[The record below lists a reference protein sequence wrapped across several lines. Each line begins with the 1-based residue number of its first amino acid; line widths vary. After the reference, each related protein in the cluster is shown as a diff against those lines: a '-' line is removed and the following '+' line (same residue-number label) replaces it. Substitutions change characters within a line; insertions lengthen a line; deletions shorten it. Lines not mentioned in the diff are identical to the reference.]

1 MTVVGFRLSEQ
12 QQRIWHA
19 RESAGFLCAQ
29 ALARVDGVVD
39 LSRLGDCVR
48 TVVNRHDA
56 LRARYEQA
64 PGTSG
69 VVMVIGDDATGSVE
83 WTADPGISCE
93 WRHVLEVA
101 ADERRKPVAV
111 AGALPVRARVFS
123 LAPDQHALLITTSAL
138 SADARTICQVIRE
151 IADAYDG
158 RDLGPRPL
166 QYPQFSEWQ
175 HQSRA
180 SVRPADGKPGATTRL
195 TMPLLQPVQAGTA
208 TDPARVMRSL
218 SANPFSRLAVYAQQ
232 AAGTPVAVLLSCF
245 GVLLQR
251 ITNEPALA
259 IGVGFAARPYEEMQ
273 ECAGTFAL
281 RSPITIPADS
291 ATTFQEITARTDRVL
306 RQTERD
312 IETLIVR
319 PPDDG
324 PWDVAFDAST
334 SAAPIHAGGA
344 TFTLG
349 QHDVHAEPNILRL
362 ECLIGAGQATIVWH
376 YRPEQLAADYV
387 ECLADQYLALLADLL
402 DRPAAPIALA
412 GMLDERSRA
421 ALPAMRPSAP
431 DQDQPQCLHQAIQL
445 QVERSPNATAV
456 EDATTRLTYRSLSA
470 WADALAARLQQLGA
484 GPDRLIAVSLGHTRH
499 LLVAIL
505 AVLKAGS
512 GYLPI
517 DPELPPMR
525 VRQLLERTGC
535 DLMLTGPEG
544 TAAQVAARQVRVI
557 PVDRHDPDGPGGR
570 PTDNGVGPDNIAYT
584 MFTSGSTGEP
594 KGVMIPHR
602 AVTNYVLWAANA
614 YLTGGGGTLVHSSIG
629 FDLTVTSLF
638 APLVA
643 GRAVHIAPELRNP
656 FTLAAK
662 LHRGPGSELLK
673 LTPSHLSLI
682 NQALVGQ
689 SPADAT
695 RSLVIGGEN
704 LRWDQL
710 TPWRGTTP
718 GVRIFNEYGPTETT
732 VGCTVY
738 EVGDEDPGGASV
750 PIGRPIADADV
761 WLLDGRLRPVPIGV
775 AGEICVAGPGLARGY
790 LAAPSATAERFV
802 PHPWSS
808 VPGQRLYRT
817 GDIGVRSPDG
827 QLRFLG
833 RVDEQIKVRGVRVE
847 PAEVE
852 AVLREHPAVGQA
864 AVALRSDGED
874 AALIAYVTAAK
885 DMAVRPDLRAFLAD
899 RLPTAMVPADY
910 VWLAAMPLTASGK
923 VNKELL
929 PLPTHGGDVAKPA
942 ARAPASS
949 PRHAGGP
956 TERIAA
962 IFAELTGV
970 SDVASDDEFFDLG
983 GYSALAVQLI
993 ARINADF
1000 DAKLPVSVLFE
1011 ESGSASPA
1019 TPRALA
1025 AALAR
1030 APRDSSPLVCLRSD
1044 GDQAAIFCA
1053 HPAGGDAVA
1062 FRSLAASPKLLRP
1075 VYALQPENASGWSIE
1090 QMAERYTSALV
1101 RCQPREEYLLMGW
1114 SMGGLIALEM
1124 ARRLRITLRLR
1135 VPLLILVDSYLQ
1147 TELTAEDLIDVPD
1160 VPDAPDDEIWRTHT
1174 EHLRAAR
1181 QYRPRPYEG
1190 RVVLIQASETS
1201 EAMRAAAVRAW
1212 QAICPG
1218 LRQTEVL
1225 QGDHYSLLKAP
1236 RVDNLARLIEVVAS

>member
-12 QQRIWHA
+12 QQRIWQA

-56 LRARYEQA
+56 LRARYEQT

-69 VVMVIGDDATGSVE
+69 VVMVIGGDAAGSVE
-83 WTADPGISCE
+83 WTADAGLSCE

-138 SADARTICQVIRE
+138 SADARTICQVIHE
-151 IADAYDG
+151 VADAYDG
-158 RDLGPRPL
+158 RDLGLRPL

-175 HQSRA
+175 YQSRA

-195 TMPLLQPVQAGTA
+195 TMPLLQPVRAGTA
-208 TDPARVMRSL
+208 TDLARVMRSL
-218 SANPFSRLAVYAQQ
+218 SPNSFSRVAAYAQQ

-259 IGVGFAARPYEEMQ
+259 IGVGFTARPYAEMQ

-281 RSPITIPADS
+281 RSPVTIPADS
-291 ATTFQEITARTDRVL
+291 ATTFQEITARTNRIL
-306 RQTERD
+306 RQTEQD
-312 IETLIVR
+312 IDTLIVR
-319 PPDDG
+319 PPEDS

-334 SAAPIHAGGA
+334 GAAPIHAGGA
-344 TFTLG
+344 TFTLV

-376 YRPEQLAADYV
+376 YRGERLPADYV
-387 ECLADQYLALLADLL
+387 ECLADQYLVLLADLL
-402 DRPAAPIALA
+402 DRPAAHIALA
-412 GMLDERSRA
+412 GMLDQRSKA
-421 ALPAMRPSAP
+421 ALATMRPSAP
-431 DQDQPQCLHQAIQL
+431 DPDQPQCLHQAIQL
-445 QVERSPNATAV
+445 QVERSPDATAV
-456 EDATTRLTYRSLSA
+456 EDTTTRLTYRSLSA
-470 WADALAARLQQLGA
+470 WADGLAARLQQLGA
-484 GPDRLIAVSLGHTRH
+484 GPDRLIAVSVGHTCH

-512 GYLPI
+512 GFLPI
-517 DPELPPMR
+517 DPELPPLR
-525 VRQLLERTGC
+525 VRQLLERSGC

-544 TAAQVAARQVRVI
+544 TTAQVAARHVRVI
-557 PVDRHDPDGPGGR
+557 PVDRHDPGGR
-570 PTDNGVGPDNIAYT
+570 PADNGVGPDNIAYT

-614 YLTGGGGTLVHSSIG
+614 YLTGKGGALVHSSIG
-629 FDLTVTSLF
+629 FDLTVTGLF

-643 GRAVHIAPELRNP
+643 GRTVHIAPELRNP

-662 LHRGPGSELLK
+662 LHRGPGPELLK

-682 NQALVGQ
+682 NQALLSQ

-710 TPWRGTTP
+710 TPWRGATP
-718 GVRIFNEYGPTETT
+718 GARIFNEYGPTETT

-761 WLLDGRLRPVPIGV
+761 WLLDGRLQPVPIGV

-790 LAAPSATAERFV
+790 LTAPSATAERFV

-808 VPGQRLYRT
+808 GPGQRLYRT

-874 AALIAYVTAAK
+874 AALIAYVTAAT

-899 RLPTAMVPADY
+899 RLPATMVPADY
-910 VWLAAMPLTASGK
+910 LWLATMPLTANGK
-923 VNKELL
+923 VNKQLL
-929 PLPTHGGDVAKPA
+929 PLPTRGGNLTKPA

-949 PRHAGGP
+949 PRRADGP

-970 SDVASDDEFFDLG
+970 SDVASDDESFDLG

-1000 DAKLPVSVLFE
+1000 HAKLPVTVLFE
-1011 ESGSASPA
+1011 ETDSASPA

-1030 APRDSSPLVCLRSD
+1030 APRDFSPLVCLRSD
-1044 GDQAAIFCA
+1044 GDQAAIFCT
-1053 HPAGGDAVA
+1053 HPAGGDAAA

-1075 VYALQPENASGWSIE
+1075 VYALQPENVSGLSIE

-1101 RCQPREEYLLMGW
+1101 RCRPREEYLLMGW

-1124 ARRLRITLRLR
+1124 ARHLRITLRLR
-1135 VPLLILVDSYLQ
+1135 VPLLILVDSYLPAA
-1147 TELTAEDLIDVPD
+1147 LAAEDRTDVPD
-1160 VPDAPDDEIWRTHT
+1160 VPGDEVWRTHA

-1190 RVVLIQASETS
+1190 RVVLVQASETS
-1201 EAMRAAAVRAW
+1201 EAMRTAAVRAW

-1218 LRQTEVL
+1218 LRQIEAI

-1236 RVDNLARLIEVVAS
+1236 HVDNLARLIEVVAG